1 MQYEEYEKRMRAQK
15 RQPVPRE
22 DYGKLVEA
30 GYMALGSIDKDDYC
44 ALPDNV
50 MAAASWA
57 ARVADERLGKAVEE
71 RDEARR
77 DAATLRKAA
86 EELEARVKVL
96 EDQLHDAAEE
106 TASLQAEVN
115 RQNKLIKRF
124 IGRTSL
130 DTLADMLLNGEE
142 D

>member
-71 RDEARR
+71 CDEARR
-77 DAATLRKAA
+77 DAATWRKAA
-86 EELEARVKVL
+86 EDLEARVKDL
-96 EDQLHDAAEE
+96 EEENRKGDSVILDLDADI
-106 TASLQAEVN
+106 N
-115 RQNKLIKRF
+115 RRDALIKKLSEKL
-124 IGRTSL
+124 GVEA
-130 DTLADMLLNGEE
+130 LAKMLLEGE